1 MELVSIITPCYNSA
15 KTIGLTIDSVISQTY
30 VDWELI
36 IVDDCS
42 VDNSLDVI
50 NSKLRD
56 DLKITVI
63 PLKNNV
69 GAAEARNIALRKA
82 KGRYIAFLDSDDIWI
97 STKLRTQILFMSSNR
112 YAFSFTSYQVISE
125 DGKKHLRVINA
136 PNQIDYYQYLKNTI
150 IGCLTVIVDR
160 DTIGYF
166 EMPNIRSSHDMALW
180 LNLLKR
186 GYKAYGLNEVL
197 GYYRSVDNSNSAK
210 KGKAALDVWRVYR
223 KIEGLSFFYSL
234 YCFSCYAYNAM
245 KKRVI

>member
-125 DGKKHLRVINA
+125 DGKKYLKVINA
-136 PNQIDYYQYLKNTI
+136 PKQIDYYQYLKNTI

-234 YCFSCYAYNAM
+234 YCFFCYAYNAM